1 MQAQESQQMNETRN
15 LSPGE
20 RVWRNVFF
28 VLSAM
33 MTGFAL
39 LNLSAGHFAQAIGDL
54 GASLLMLSLI
64 VQFPFVRAIVKAG
77 QENTAARPQRQ
88 REELIQQAEKLRA
101 ANPWAEYAGRAG
113 WVLLGFSLV
122 LRVVGVN

>member
-1 MQAQESQQMNETRN
+1 MNETRT

-20 RVWRNVFF
+20 RVWRKVFF

-39 LNLSAGHFAQAIGDL
+39 VNLSAGHYAQAIGDL

-64 VQFPFVRAIVKAG
+64 VQFAFVRAIVKAG
-77 QENTAARPQRQ
+77 DEGRATHPQQ
-88 REELIQQAEKLRA
+88 RRDDLLQQAEKLRA

-113 WVLLGFSLV
+113 WILLGVSLL
-122 LRVVGVN
+122 LRVLGVN

>member
-1 MQAQESQQMNETRN
+1 MNPGRH

-20 RVWRNVFF
+20 RVWRMAFF

-33 MTGFAL
+33 MSGFAL
-39 LNLSAGHFAQAIGDL
+39 VNLSSGQYSYAIGDL

-77 QENTAARPQRQ
+77 EDSSRTRQ
-88 REELIQQAEKLRA
+88 RRDELLQQAEKLRT

-113 WVLLGFSLV
+113 WVLLGISLLV
-122 LRVVGVN
+122 RIGSAS

>member
-1 MQAQESQQMNETRN
+1 MNETRT

-20 RVWRNVFF
+20 RVWRKVFF

-39 LNLSAGHFAQAIGDL
+39 VNLSAGHYARAIGDL

-64 VQFPFVRAIVKAG
+64 VQFAFVRAIVKTGDEGRA
-77 QENTAARPQRQ
+77 THPQQ
-88 REELIQQAEKLRA
+88 RRDDLLQQAEKLRA

-113 WVLLGFSLV
+113 WILLGVSLL
-122 LRVVGVN
+122 LRAVGVN

>member
-1 MQAQESQQMNETRN
+1 MNETRT

-20 RVWRNVFF
+20 RIWRKVFF

-39 LNLSAGHFAQAIGDL
+39 VNLSAGHYAQAIGDL

-64 VQFPFVRAIVKAG
+64 VQFPFVRAIVKSSRESPAT
-77 QENTAARPQRQ
+77 NPQRQ
-88 REELIQQAEKLRA
+88 RDDLIQQAEKLRA
-101 ANPWAEYAGRAG
+101 ANPWAEHAGRAG
-113 WVLLGFSLV
+113 WILLGFSLV
-122 LRVVGVN
+122 LRIVGVN

>member
-1 MQAQESQQMNETRN
+1 MNEPRT
-15 LSPGE
+15 LSPAE
-20 RVWRNVFF
+20 RVWRKVFF

-39 LNLSAGHFAQAIGDL
+39 VNLSSGHYAQAIGDL

-64 VQFPFVRAIVKAG
+64 VQFPFVRAIIKAG
-77 QENTAARPQRQ
+77 NENAATHPQQRRDDLLQE
-88 REELIQQAEKLRA
+88 AEKLRA

-113 WVLLGFSLV
+113 WILLGFSLV
-122 LRVVGVN
+122 LRIVGVS